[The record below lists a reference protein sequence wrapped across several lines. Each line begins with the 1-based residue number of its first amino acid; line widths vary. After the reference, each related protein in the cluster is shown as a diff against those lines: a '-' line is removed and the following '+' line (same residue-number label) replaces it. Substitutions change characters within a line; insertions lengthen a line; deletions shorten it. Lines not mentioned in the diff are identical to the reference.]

1 MIQGEELQGSWR
13 SGHPTLIT
21 GYANCY
27 LKDTMPTTNEFRL
40 TGSLNTAEY
49 NGAILHAAL
58 VTVKNGTSIPIDCTD
73 FTEVTAEDGQTFIL
87 SCNSNQLGNDLW
99 VLQEDSLQSCIN
111 GCVTWDN
118 GTCVGVVYDAQLGN
132 G

>member
-1 MIQGEELQGSWR
+1 
-13 SGHPTLIT
+13 
-21 GYANCY
+21 
-27 LKDTMPTTNEFRL
+27 
-40 TGSLNTAEY
+40 
-49 NGAILHAAL
+49 
-58 VTVKNGTSIPIDCTD
+58 
-73 FTEVTAEDGQTFIL
+73 
-87 SCNSNQLGNDLW
+87 